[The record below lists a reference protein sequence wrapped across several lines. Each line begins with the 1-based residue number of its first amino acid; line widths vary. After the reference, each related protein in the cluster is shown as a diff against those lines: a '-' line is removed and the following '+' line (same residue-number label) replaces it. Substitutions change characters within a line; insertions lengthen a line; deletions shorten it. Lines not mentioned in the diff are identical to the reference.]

1 MKNRKKGTFLIVLAL
16 LALTFSTTGSILA
29 QPEAESAPL
38 AEITPEN
45 IQDLELLHWFGQGAF
60 TGPIAQTGDGQT
72 VAAVTTSGV
81 ALFDGKDGTQNGF
94 IPIGL
99 DPTALSVSADG
110 SSLAVVV
117 NMPSGEHDASGHP
130 LYQQQIRVYDLPEG
144 SLKMD
149 PISDLGACS
158 GSNIWD
164 LALTPDGTQVVFEKK
179 HGGDDERIF
188 CRLSL
193 DSGELVESLVVQS
206 PIYSDSM
213 AIAPNGATVAAMNES
228 ADMLTVY
235 DSANFESLYEIS
247 FSTTDVYSPL
257 LYAPSG
263 RALGMRSRVET
274 EDEADTYILKVWDL
288 SNGELLYSDEPGLNP
303 IPEYNDHDMVTSF
316 EVSEDR
322 RTLYLGTQYGMV
334 VILDIASNEM
344 VQEIGPFT
352 WTSHWQT
359 GNPEGAPE
367 SEMEATM
374 GSVLLNPQGTRLIA
388 SEYLSSQGQSGSI
401 HFLQLPSGEEIAA
414 VEGAAI
420 VGEQTGIAFSPDSGR
435 LALAQSAAGAVTV
448 FNPQTGQALLELP
461 AQGAPVNRIDYA
473 PNGEMLATASDDGS
487 VYLWD
492 ANSGELLH
500 TLTGH
505 QNRVTQV
512 AFAPDSSWLV
522 TGGGDNT
529 LRRWDSASGEL
540 LDTLELGDENWM
552 VDFLDVLDDNT
563 RVAYRIMKYPSP
575 YIGYIQEQEL
585 WDTQSG
591 QRTPIGGSS
600 TFISNLYAGSPEWFS
615 GYAYDSGWLVG
626 ELLADGSLSITATFR
641 SPYGNGALV
650 APVLA
655 PNHRLVMSGNGF
667 GLHTWELGTNGL
679 NFIGLIAGDELM
691 PDYGNEYIFSPDGK
705 YMAFTSGGVAY
716 VLGVPAE

>member
-1 MKNRKKGTFLIVLAL
+1 MKEQKKGTILIVLAL
-16 LALTFSTTGSILA
+16 LALTFGTTGSILA
-29 QPEAESAPL
+29 QTEAKPAPL

-45 IQDLELLHWFGQGAF
+45 VGGLKLLNWFGQGAF
-60 TGPIAQTGDGQT
+60 SGPIAQSGDGQT

-81 ALFDGKDGTQNGF
+81 ALFDGEDGTQNGF

-99 DPTALSVSADG
+99 SPTALSVSADG
-110 SSLAVVV
+110 SSLAVVI

-130 LYQQQIRVYDLPEG
+130 LYERQIQLYDLPG
-144 SLKMD
+144 GTLKTD
-149 PISDLGACS
+149 PIGDLGACS

-164 LALTPDGTQVVFEKK
+164 IAFTPDGTQVVFEKK
-179 HGGDDERIF
+179 HGGDDEKLF

-193 DSGELVESLVVQS
+193 ESGELVGSLS
-206 PIYSDSM
+206 AAPRFYDSM
-213 AIAPNGATVAAMNES
+213 AVAPDGATVAALNES

-235 DSANFESLYEIS
+235 DSANFESLYELP
-247 FSTTDVYSPL
+247 FSSTDVYSPL

-263 RALGMRSRVET
+263 RALGLRSRT
-274 EDEADTYILKVWDL
+274 GDEKESYALQIWDL
-288 SNGELLYSDEPGLNP
+288 SNGEVLYANDPGVDF
-303 IPEYNDHDMVTSF
+303 IQEYDQYDMVTSF
-316 EVSEDR
+316 EISADR
-322 RTLYLGTQYGMV
+322 RTLYLGTQFGMV
-334 VILDIASNEM
+334 IVLDIASNEII
-344 VQEIGPFT
+344 QKIGPYT

-367 SEMEATM
+367 TEMEVTLDT
-374 GSVLLNPQGTRLIA
+374 VLLNPQGTRLA
-388 SEYLSSQGQSGSI
+388 VSEYLTSQGQSGGI
-401 HFLQLPSGEEIAA
+401 HFLRLPSGKEIASTD
-414 VEGAAI
+414 GAAL
-420 VGEQTGIAFSPDSGR
+420 VGEQTGMAFSPDSSQ
-435 LALAQSAAGAVTV
+435 LALAQSAVGDVTV

-473 PNGEMLATASDDGS
+473 PNGEMLATASDDGN

-552 VDFLDVLDDNT
+552 VDFLAVLDDNT

-585 WDTQSG
+585 WDTSSG
-591 QRTPIGGSS
+591 KHTSIGGSD
-600 TFISNLYAGSPEWFS
+600 TFLTQFAAGSRDWFT
-615 GYAYDSGWLVG
+615 GYSYNTGHLVG
-626 ELLADGSLSITATFR
+626 ELLADGSLSIAAVFR
-641 SPYGNGALV
+641 SPYGNGALSG
-650 APVLA
+650 PVLA
-655 PNHRLVMSGNGF
+655 PNHRLVVAGNGF
-667 GLHTWELGTNGL
+667 GLHAWELDENGL
-679 NFIGLIAGDELM
+679 NFIGLVAGGEPM

-705 YMAFTSGGVAY
+705 YLAYTSGGVAY
-716 VLGVPAE
+716 VLSVPAK